1 MIITLF
7 KICVLFVSKIGQFI
21 SRFAIAIETK
31 QDWKE
36 MQTKL
41 CGSGSAYNTY
51 THYHSFQGCVANMA
65 KMLLLFK

>member
-51 THYHSFQGCVANMA
+51 THYHSFSGLRSQNGKNVIII
-65 KMLLLFK
+65 